1 MKNEIIRKLSSRK
14 FWAALGAFAVALC
27 ALLGVD
33 ELTVEKLA
41 AVIGAFL
48 VLWGYI
54 FTEGKLD
61 SQSMDKST
69 EKLF

>member
-1 MKNEIIRKLSSRK
+1 MKNEIISKLSSMK

-41 AVIGAFL
+41 AVIGAFS

-69 EKLF
+69 EK

>member
-14 FWAALGAFAVALC
+14 FWAVLGAFAVALC

-41 AVIGAFL
+41 AVIGAFS

-69 EKLF
+69 EK

>member
-41 AVIGAFL
+41 AVIGAFS

-54 FTEGKLD
+54 FTEGKD
-61 SQSMDKST
+61 RKSVV
-69 EKLF
+69 